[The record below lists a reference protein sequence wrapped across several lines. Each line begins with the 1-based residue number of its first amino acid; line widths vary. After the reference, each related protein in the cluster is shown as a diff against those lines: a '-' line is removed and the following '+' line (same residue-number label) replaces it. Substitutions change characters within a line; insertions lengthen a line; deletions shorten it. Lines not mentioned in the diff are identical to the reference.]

1 MNKTIYSLITLFF
14 ISSFGLMGQSKKKYQ
29 KTFSVDKNTKLKFE
43 THNIDVTFKTW
54 NKNQVKVDFNVNF
67 KNYSDEE
74 INAISNGIVIAAT
87 MQSTMRESNYLHIR
101 NASPT
106 SIGKLSYRILEGEIR
121 IENMFFQKEK
131 ENRYKT
137 VTAINKEISENYK
150 GFYDLDGYVLFKDD
164 SLALKN
170 IKNTTRKEVQSI
182 RSTYEIYVPK
192 YMMLDLLVNNANVY
206 FEGDITNQIKG
217 SFEESLLEAS
227 ELHNKNNM
235 ISFMS
240 GSVKIKKIVGGNYML
255 KNVSNGLIGQLENVT
270 LQTEFSKLDIG
281 EITKNVQIKDFK
293 GDFFIY
299 NVADNFERIEM
310 LCEYSDIKM
319 YTIKDQKYYME
330 AIGNNAVLNDNGT
343 KIIMQPNKNGDK
355 HKMFTRGKDNPET
368 RKNTFKLD
376 LIHGFVTLFY
386 NK

>member
-14 ISSFGLMGQSKKKYQ
+14 IGSFGLMGQTRKKYQ
-29 KTFSVDKNTKLKFE
+29 KTFTVDKNTKLRFE
-43 THNIDVTFKTW
+43 THNVDVTFKTW

-87 MQSTMRESNYLHIR
+87 MQSTMGESNYLHIR

-106 SIGKLSYRILEGEIR
+106 SIGKLSYRILKGEIR

-137 VTAINKEISENYK
+137 VTDINKEISENNK

-170 IKNTTRKEVQSI
+170 IKNTSRKEVQSI
-182 RSTYEIYVPK
+182 RSSYEIYVPK

-206 FEGDITNQIKG
+206 FEGNITNQIKG

-227 ELHNKNNM
+227 ELNNENTL

-240 GSVKIKKIVGGNYML
+240 GSVKVKKIVGGNYMF
-255 KNVSNGLIGQLENVT
+255 KNVSNGLIGQLENVV
-270 LQTEFSKLDIG
+270 LQTEFSKFDIG

-293 GDFFIY
+293 SDFFIY
-299 NVADNFERIEM
+299 NLDDNFESIDM
-310 LCEYSDIKM
+310 ICEYSDIKM
-319 YTIKDQKYYME
+319 YIDKDQKYYIE
-330 AIGNNAVLNDNGT
+330 AVGNNAVLNDNGE
-343 KIIMQPNKNGDK
+343 KIIMQPNRDGEKF
-355 HKMFTRGKDNPET
+355 KMFTRGKDDPET
-368 RKNTFKLD
+368 RKNIFKFD